1 MQYCYMID
9 CYMID
14 GNLSTR
20 QFVRSIAGALD
31 RLRQEE
37 QGVYGA
43 GQKGKVMS
51 FESQSEE
58 FKRALAESAWLLRMN
73 QPQAA
78 LEKLLPLYE
87 QAPTHPD
94 VALNLGGA
102 YILMAK
108 WRKAEQVLS
117 KAAELHAD
125 NAMIWVN
132 LAAAHLGRLELSG
145 PQQQERAIRA
155 YKRAL
160 EIDPKAPN
168 VHYHLGLIYKERGE
182 LAQAIEWFRAA
193 LEVNPAD
200 QDASYWIERLSTLL
214 EASRPS
220 SPGDAAP
227 DEGQEQP

>member
-1 MQYCYMID
+1 
-9 CYMID
+9 
-14 GNLSTR
+14 
-20 QFVRSIAGALD
+20 
-31 RLRQEE
+31 
-37 QGVYGA
+37 
-43 GQKGKVMS
+43 MS

-132 LAAAHLGRLELSG
+132 LAAAHPGATGAFRPPTARTSHPRL
-145 PQQQERAIRA
+145 QTR
-155 YKRAL
+155 
-160 EIDPKAPN
+160 
-168 VHYHLGLIYKERGE
+168 
-182 LAQAIEWFRAA
+182 
-193 LEVNPAD
+193 
-200 QDASYWIERLSTLL
+200 
-214 EASRPS
+214 
-220 SPGDAAP
+220 PGDRSESAQRSLSPRP
-227 DEGQEQP
+227 DL